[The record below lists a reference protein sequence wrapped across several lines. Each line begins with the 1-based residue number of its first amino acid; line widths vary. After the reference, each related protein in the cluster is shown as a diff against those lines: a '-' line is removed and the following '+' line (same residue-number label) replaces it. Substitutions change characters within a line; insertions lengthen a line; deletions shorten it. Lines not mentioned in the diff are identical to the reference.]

1 MSENKRMTIEI
12 PADVMAE
19 VATEARKLE
28 RFSGL
33 SDAEIV
39 EAVLTAGASKITE
52 TQLKTRAKAHGMM
65 IRKDGKGGY
74 LLTDFNN
81 CLMAPGPM
89 TLEEVALWLDDL
101 NKPQAQQKN

>member
-1 MSENKRMTIEI
+1 MNKTIEI

-19 VATEARKLE
+19 VVTEAHKLK

-33 SDAEIV
+33 SDAEIIR
-39 EAVLTAGASKITE
+39 ELLTAGTNKITE
-52 TQLKTRAKAHGMM
+52 PQLKTRAKANDLM

-89 TLEEVALWLDDL
+89 TLEEAALWLDDL
-101 NKPQAQQKN
+101 DKAQQ